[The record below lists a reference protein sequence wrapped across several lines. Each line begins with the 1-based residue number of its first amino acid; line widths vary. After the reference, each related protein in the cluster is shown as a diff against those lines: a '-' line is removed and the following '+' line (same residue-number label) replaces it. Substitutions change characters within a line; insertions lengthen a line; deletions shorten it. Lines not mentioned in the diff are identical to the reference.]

1 MRPRLKLVHVLF
13 LLVTIGVLARLYHID
28 APLMEYRIM
37 RQNDNAALARNFHQ
51 EGNEYLLSPVPPQ
64 LEMENSVPPLS

>member
-51 EGNEYLLSPVPPQ
+51 EGMNIFY
-64 LEMENSVPPLS
+64 PLSRLSRKWRTAFRR